1 MPPTSSNVGKATK
14 NVKCGWCPRPMTDTL
29 ESIISRERLGAYL
42 AATGFDRERAL
53 RLYAWNMRIAAA
65 FFPLLGA
72 AEICSRNLIAA
83 RLEAVY
89 GAVWWRNGQLHT
101 TMGKRGKGIV
111 LRAADKI
118 TDSGKPETPGRVI
131 SELSFGFW
139 VNMLLSKYDPVLW
152 APLHLSFPDL
162 PLDVDRPGFHARLL
176 QVQSLRNRIGH
187 HEPIFTRN
195 LTRDYADC
203 AVNSAAGSACRAD
216 DRRWC

>member
-1 MPPTSSNVGKATK
+1 
-14 NVKCGWCPRPMTDTL
+14 
-29 ESIISRERLGAYL
+29 
-42 AATGFDRERAL
+42 
-53 RLYAWNMRIAAA
+53 
-65 FFPLLGA
+65 
-72 AEICSRNLIAA
+72 
-83 RLEAVY
+83 
-89 GAVWWRNGQLHT
+89 
-101 TMGKRGKGIV
+101 MGKRGKGIV

-162 PLDVDRPGFHARLL
+162 PLDVDRAGFHARLL

-203 AVNSAAGSACRAD
+203 LGLIRWLSADKAAWIAPHCDVMRLMRD
-216 DRRWC
+216 KP

>member
-1 MPPTSSNVGKATK
+1 
-14 NVKCGWCPRPMTDTL
+14 MTDAL
-29 ESIISRERLGAYL
+29 ESIISRERLGTYL

-53 RLYAWNMRIAAA
+53 NLYAWNMRIAAA

-89 GAVWWRNGQLHT
+89 GAIWWRSSQLHT

-111 LRAADKI
+111 LRVADKI

-131 SELSFGFW
+131 AELSFGFW
-139 VNMLLSKYDPVLW
+139 VNMLLYKYDPVLW
-152 APLHLSFPDL
+152 APLHPHFPEL
-162 PLDVDRPGFHARLL
+162 PTDVDRTGLHLRLL

-187 HEPIFTRN
+187 HEPIFARN
-195 LTRDYADC
+195 LTQDYADC
-203 AVNSAAGSACRAD
+203 LGLVRWMNAEKAAWIAPHCDVMRLMRAKP
-216 DRRWC
+216 